1 MECSKIRIFSSLGL
15 PLIFTYHL
23 YNIIRVRLS
32 LKNENFYSTV
42 CNVIRERDSSTG
54 VSLWILQC
62 FSQLLSYITPPDDSF
77 CLINKCLI
85 NKEIFVKE

>member
-15 PLIFTYHL
+15 RLIFTYHL

-32 LKNENFYSTV
+32 LSLKNENLYSTV

-62 FSQLLSYITPPDDSF
+62 FSELLSYITPPDDSF

-85 NKEIFVKE
+85 NK